1 VSEAA
6 GPDGVDGRVGA
17 VVVDYDTGAVLA
29 DCITSLEAERVG
41 EIVVVE
47 NGDVVGARAALRAA
61 GHGGIPLVDTGRNV
75 GYGAGANRGIAALAP
90 RPYVL
95 VCNPDLR
102 VHPGAV
108 AGLVEALD
116 SEPSWA
122 IVGPR
127 ILTPLGEAYPS
138 ARRFPTVSDA
148 AGHALLDQLWKDN
161 RFTARYRA
169 GGWTSSEPTTTDW
182 VSGAC
187 FLARRAALDE
197 LGGFDEAY
205 FMFAEDM
212 DLCWR
217 AHQSGWLVGF
227 VPGVEVTHIEGVSR
241 RRHPYKM
248 ALAHHRSALRFAV
261 RTTNGW
267 RRALLPLAAVI
278 LALRLGLRCGRLAAA
293 GHPSPAGATTVV
305 GQFEADGVGPVTLG
319 DQEARHAL

>member
-1 VSEAA
+1 VSSARTGQIDE
-6 GPDGVDGRVGA
+6 RVGA
-17 VVVDYDTGAVLA
+17 VVVDYDAGDILA
-29 DCITSLEAERVG
+29 DCLTSLVAEGVG

-47 NGDVVGARAALRAA
+47 NGDVALATAALARAGHA
-61 GHGGIPLVDTGRNV
+61 GVPLISTGRNV
-75 GYGAGANRGIAALAP
+75 GYGAGANRGIAALTA
-90 RPYVL
+90 RPFVL
-95 VCNPDLR
+95 VCNPDLH

-108 AGLVEALD
+108 SGLADALE

-127 ILTPLGEAYPS
+127 ILTPAGAPYPS
-138 ARRFPTVSDA
+138 ARRFPSLGDA
-148 AGHALLDQLWKDN
+148 AGHALLDQLWKEN
-161 RFTARYRA
+161 PFTRRYRA
-169 GGWTSSEPTTTDW
+169 GGWTSLQPTTTDW

-187 FLARRAALDE
+187 FLARRSALDE

-217 AHQSGWLVGF
+217 AHQAGWVVGY

-261 RTTNGW
+261 RTTSGP
-267 RRALLPLAAVI
+267 RRALLPLAAVL
-278 LALRLGLRCGRLAAA
+278 LALRLALRCSRLALAGRTAA
-293 GHPSPAGATTVV
+293 VAPAA
-305 GQFEADGVGPVTLG
+305 
-319 DQEARHAL
+319 

>member
-1 VSEAA
+1 
-6 GPDGVDGRVGA
+6 
-17 VVVDYDTGAVLA
+17 VVDYNAEDVLA
-29 DCITSLEAERVG
+29 DCVTSLVAEGVG
-41 EIVVVE
+41 EIVIVE
-47 NGDVVGARAALRAA
+47 NGDVAGARVALAHA
-61 GHGGIPLVDTGRNV
+61 GHGGVPLVDTGRNV
-75 GYGAGANRGIAALAP
+75 GYGAGANRGIAAMAP

-95 VCNPDLR
+95 VCNPDLH

-108 AGLVEALD
+108 AGLVDALE
-116 SEPSWA
+116 SEPGWA

-127 ILTPLGEAYPS
+127 ILTPAGVPYPS

-161 RFTARYRA
+161 PFTRRYRA
-169 GGWTSSEPTTTDW
+169 GGWTSSEAVTTDW

-187 FLARRAALDE
+187 FLARRAALEE

-217 AHQSGWLVGF
+217 AHEAGWQVGY
-227 VPGVEVTHIEGVSR
+227 VPCVEVTHIEGVSR

-261 RTTNGW
+261 RTTSGW
-267 RRALLPLAAVI
+267 RRALLPLAAAVLSLR
-278 LALRLGLRCGRLAAA
+278 LALHCARLAVDSRASRRA
-293 GHPSPAGATTVV
+293 
-305 GQFEADGVGPVTLG
+305 
-319 DQEARHAL
+319 

>member
-1 VSEAA
+1 VTAGTKKDRLEA
-6 GPDGVDGRVGA
+6 RVGA
-17 VVVDYDTGAVLA
+17 VVVDYDTGSVLG
-29 DCITSLEAERVG
+29 DCLTSLVAERVG

-47 NGDVVGARAALRAA
+47 NGDRAGAKAALADS
-61 GHGGIPLVDTGRNV
+61 GHGDVPLIETGRNL

-95 VCNPDLR
+95 VCNPDLH

-108 AGLVEALD
+108 AGLADALD
-116 SEPSWA
+116 AEPSWA

-127 ILTPLGEAYPS
+127 ILTPAGDPYPS

-148 AGHALLDQLWKDN
+148 AGHALLDQLWADN
-161 RFTARYRA
+161 PFTRRYRA
-169 GGWTSSEPTTTDW
+169 GGWTAPEPTTTDW

-187 FLARRAALDE
+187 FLARRSALDE

-217 AHQSGWLVGF
+217 AHEAGWKVGF

-241 RRHPYKM
+241 RAHPYAM
-248 ALAHHRSALRFAV
+248 ALAHHRSALRFAG
-261 RTTNGW
+261 RTTTGW
-267 RRALLPLAAVI
+267 RRALLPVAAIV
-278 LALRLGLRCGRLAAA
+278 LALRLALRCGRLAVASRSSDRPP
-293 GHPSPAGATTVV
+293 GEAT
-305 GQFEADGVGPVTLG
+305 
-319 DQEARHAL
+319 